1 MSHATGATLMNAQSF
16 DANQAAPSESLGARI
31 VNVLSADHRGLS
43 NGIHAKHLAAKLDL
57 DGDHGLRMLRAAI
70 SQLRE
75 DGIPIAGTPAL
86 GYFVATNA
94 EELDTFCIKFLEGRA
109 LHSLMLS
116 SRLRK
121 LPLPMLMG
129 QLLLNQS

>member
-1 MSHATGATLMNAQSF
+1 MN
-16 DANQAAPSESLGARI
+16 DAAHPTAPSESLGARI
-31 VNVLSADHRGLS
+31 VNLLSAHHRGLS
-43 NGIHAKHLAAKLDL
+43 NGIHARHLSAKLGL
-57 DGDHGLRMLRAAI
+57 EGEHGMRVLRLAI

-94 EELDTFCIKFLEGRA
+94 DELNDFCIKFLEGRA
-109 LHSLMLS
+109 LHSLKVS